1 MNLMFNNYKIKNNEL
16 YLYVDD
22 KCEIG
27 DIFNNSKNEKI
38 IDKVKKYISDH
49 NINFSGTK
57 VILLLSGLM
66 LGTVYLNSY
75 QPNNYEVYN
84 GNRYVYGILS
94 DENETSVQNK
104 IDEVINE
111 AYNNSFIIEKDNTL
125 NSQVNIEDKDS
136 AYALDSENKISNED
150 RKITIYRVGKE
161 AITLSIKDY
170 LQGVLAAEMP
180 ASFDEEALKAQGV
193 LARTYTYKLLL
204 NNKTITD
211 DISVQVYKSDDEL
224 KNIWNDKYDYYSSKI
239 SKAINDTTDEVVTYN
254 GDLIEA
260 LYHSTSNGL
269 TEDPVNVWGNS
280 YPYLKSVASHGDLVS
295 PSYLG
300 SVDVSFE
307 DISKALDIDFN
318 KESKIDVISK
328 DESKRIT
335 KIKFDNKEMTGINVR
350 HMLGL
355 RSCDFDYIIND
366 NSVTFIT
373 RGYGHGVGMS
383 QYGANYMAKEGY
395 SYKDIIN
402 HYFLNININKVS

>member
-1 MNLMFNNYKIKNNEL
+1 MKYVMVIDMYMVFYLMK
-16 YLYVDD
+16 
-22 KCEIG
+22 
-27 DIFNNSKNEKI
+27 
-38 IDKVKKYISDH
+38 
-49 NINFSGTK
+49 
-57 VILLLSGLM
+57 M
-66 LGTVYLNSY
+66 
-75 QPNNYEVYN
+75 
-84 GNRYVYGILS
+84 
-94 DENETSVQNK
+94 
-104 IDEVINE
+104 
-111 AYNNSFIIEKDNTL
+111 NNSFIIEKDNTL

-136 AYALDSENKISNED
+136 TYALDSKNKIMSED

-180 ASFDEEALKAQGV
+180 ASFDEEALKAQSV
-193 LARTYTYKLLL
+193 LTRTYTYKLLL

-211 DISVQVYKSDDEL
+211 DISVQAYKSDDEL

-239 SKAINDTTDEVVTYN
+239 SKAINDTTDEEVTYN
-254 GDLIEA
+254 GYLIEA

-280 YPYLKSVASHGDLVS
+280 YPYLKSVASSGDLVS
-295 PSYLG
+295 PSYLR
-300 SVDVSFE
+300 SVDISFE
-307 DISKALDIDFN
+307 DISKAIDIDFD

-328 DESKRIT
+328 DESERIT
-335 KIKFDNKEMTGINVR
+335 KIKFDNKEMTCINVR

-383 QYGANYMAKEGY
+383 QYGANCMAKEGY

-402 HYFLNININKVS
+402 HYFLNINKVS

>member
-1 MNLMFNNYKIKNNEL
+1 MKHVMVIDMYMVFYLMK
-16 YLYVDD
+16 
-22 KCEIG
+22 
-27 DIFNNSKNEKI
+27 
-38 IDKVKKYISDH
+38 
-49 NINFSGTK
+49 
-57 VILLLSGLM
+57 M
-66 LGTVYLNSY
+66 
-75 QPNNYEVYN
+75 
-84 GNRYVYGILS
+84 
-94 DENETSVQNK
+94 
-104 IDEVINE
+104 
-111 AYNNSFIIEKDNTL
+111 NNSFIIEKDNTL

-136 AYALDSENKISNED
+136 TYALDSKNKIMSED

-180 ASFDEEALKAQGV
+180 ASFDEEALKTQSV

-211 DISVQVYKSDDEL
+211 DISVQAYKSDDEL

-239 SKAINDTTDEVVTYN
+239 SKAINDTTDEEVTYN
-254 GDLIEA
+254 GYLIEA
-260 LYHSTSNGL
+260 LHHSTSNGL

-295 PSYLG
+295 PSYLR
-300 SVDVSFE
+300 SVDISFE
-307 DISKALDIDFN
+307 DINKALDIDFN
-318 KESKIDVISK
+318 KESKIDVIYK
-328 DESKRIT
+328 DESERIT

-373 RGYGHGVGMS
+373 IGYGHGVGMS
-383 QYGANYMAKEGY
+383 QYGANGMAKE
-395 SYKDIIN
+395 SYKYKEILD
-402 HYFLNININKVS
+402 HYYTNCKLKKLF

>member
-1 MNLMFNNYKIKNNEL
+1 MKHVMVIDMYMVFYLMK
-16 YLYVDD
+16 
-22 KCEIG
+22 
-27 DIFNNSKNEKI
+27 
-38 IDKVKKYISDH
+38 
-49 NINFSGTK
+49 
-57 VILLLSGLM
+57 M
-66 LGTVYLNSY
+66 
-75 QPNNYEVYN
+75 
-84 GNRYVYGILS
+84 
-94 DENETSVQNK
+94 
-104 IDEVINE
+104 
-111 AYNNSFIIEKDNTL
+111 NNSFIIEKDNTL

-136 AYALDSENKISNED
+136 TYALDSKNKIMSED

-180 ASFDEEALKAQGV
+180 ASFDEEALKAQSV

-211 DISVQVYKSDDEL
+211 DISVQAYKSDDEL

-239 SKAINDTTDEVVTYN
+239 SKAINDTTDEEVTYN
-254 GDLIEA
+254 GYLIEA
-260 LYHSTSNGL
+260 LHHSTSNGL

-295 PSYLG
+295 PSYLR
-300 SVDVSFE
+300 SVDISFE
-307 DISKALDIDFN
+307 DINKALDIDFN
-318 KESKIDVISK
+318 KESKIDVIYK
-328 DESKRIT
+328 DESERIT

-373 RGYGHGVGMS
+373 IGYGHGVGMS
-383 QYGANYMAKEGY
+383 QTGADSMAKSGANYEE
-395 SYKDIIN
+395 IIKHFYTN
-402 HYFLNININKVS
+402 VEITEIKSL

>member
-1 MNLMFNNYKIKNNEL
+1 MVIDMYMVFYLMK
-16 YLYVDD
+16 
-22 KCEIG
+22 
-27 DIFNNSKNEKI
+27 
-38 IDKVKKYISDH
+38 
-49 NINFSGTK
+49 
-57 VILLLSGLM
+57 M
-66 LGTVYLNSY
+66 
-75 QPNNYEVYN
+75 
-84 GNRYVYGILS
+84 
-94 DENETSVQNK
+94 
-104 IDEVINE
+104 
-111 AYNNSFIIEKDNTL
+111 NNSFIIEKDNTL

-136 AYALDSENKISNED
+136 TYALDSKNKIMSED

-180 ASFDEEALKAQGV
+180 ASFDEEALKAQSV
-193 LARTYTYKLLL
+193 LARNYTYKLLL

-211 DISVQVYKSDDEL
+211 DISVQAYKSDDEL

-239 SKAINDTTDEVVTYN
+239 SKAINDTTDEEVTYN
-254 GDLIEA
+254 GYLIEA

-295 PSYLG
+295 PSYLR
-300 SVDVSFE
+300 SVDISFE
-307 DISKALDIDFN
+307 DINKALDIDFN
-318 KESKIDVISK
+318 KESKIDVIYK
-328 DESKRIT
+328 DESERIT

-373 RGYGHGVGMS
+373 IGYGHGVGMS
-383 QYGANYMAKEGY
+383 QYGANCMAKEGY

-402 HYFLNININKVS
+402 HYFLNINKVSWLKTLNKL